1 MTTIA
6 EGGVD
11 QPTPALIFGRFRF
24 WLFMVGLVVILTGVL
39 FGYDRGVISGAL
51 GFIAKDFHLSTTPQE
66 VVTCWVTLGALV
78 GALLAGD
85 PVWRLRVPGAGAAR
99 WQDRAAS
106 PIAPARS
113 RHGSGSGRPG
123 VRREYDHQPDA
134 PAASCVAP
142 CAFAA
147 VRDIT
152 GRMLLVRR
160 CDTGDWELP
169 GGHVD
174 PGESASDAAVRETA
188 EESGIT
194 VEVTGLVGI
203 YTDPGHVIADPGSGR
218 VRQPFAVCF
227 HARPLYGSPGGD
239 QVETSDARWFITGDI
254 PALPIHPA
262 MRLRIDHALTPGR
275 PCHIG

>member
-1 MTTIA
+1 MRSSSA
-6 EGGVD
+6 PDSGGFGGHPD
-11 QPTPALIFGRFRF
+11 QYP
-24 WLFMVGLVVILTGVL
+24 
-39 FGYDRGVISGAL
+39 
-51 GFIAKDFHLSTTPQE
+51 
-66 VVTCWVTLGALV
+66 
-78 GALLAGD
+78 GD
-85 PVWRLRVPGAGAAR
+85 PVRRLRTPGAGAAP

-106 PIAPARS
+106 PIAPARG
-113 RHGSGSGRPG
+113 RHWPRSGRPG

-174 PGESASDAAVRETA
+174 PGESASDAAIRETT
-188 EESGIT
+188 EESGMT
-194 VEVTGLVGI
+194 VEITGLVGI
-203 YTDPGHVIADPGSGR
+203 YTDPGHVIADPRAGL

-227 HARPLYGSPGGD
+227 HARPLSGSPGGD
-239 QVETSDARWFITGDI
+239 QVETSEARWFTIGDI
-254 PALPIHPA
+254 PDLPIRPA
-262 MRLRIDHALTPGR
+262 MRLRIGHALTPGR

>member
-1 MTTIA
+1 MRSA
-6 EGGVD
+6 SVPGSDGSSDHLD
-11 QPTPALIFGRFRF
+11 QDT
-24 WLFMVGLVVILTGVL
+24 
-39 FGYDRGVISGAL
+39 
-51 GFIAKDFHLSTTPQE
+51 
-66 VVTCWVTLGALV
+66 
-78 GALLAGD
+78 GD
-85 PVWRLRVPGAGAAR
+85 PVWRLRVPGAGAAP
-99 WQDRAAS
+99 WQDRTAN
-106 PIAPARS
+106 PIAPARG
-113 RHGSGSGRPG
+113 RHWPRSGRPG

-147 VRDIT
+147 VRDLI

-174 PGESASDAAVRETA
+174 PGESASDAAIRETA
-188 EESGIT
+188 EESGMTI
-194 VEVTGLVGI
+194 EVTGLVGI
-203 YTDPGHVIADPGSGR
+203 YTDPGYVIADPRAGL

-227 HARPLYGSPGGD
+227 HARPLSGSPGGD
-239 QVETSDARWFITGDI
+239 QVETSDARWFATDDI
-254 PALPIHPA
+254 PALPIRPA

>member
-1 MTTIA
+1 MKSSSVPDSDGSA
-6 EGGVD
+6 SPPD
-11 QPTPALIFGRFRF
+11 QYT
-24 WLFMVGLVVILTGVL
+24 
-39 FGYDRGVISGAL
+39 
-51 GFIAKDFHLSTTPQE
+51 
-66 VVTCWVTLGALV
+66 
-78 GALLAGD
+78 GD
-85 PVWRLRVPGAGAAR
+85 PAWRLRVAGASAAP

-106 PIAPARS
+106 PIGEARS
-113 RHGSGSGRPG
+113 RHWPGSGRPDA
-123 VRREYDHQPDA
+123 RREYDHQPDA

-174 PGESASDAAVRETA
+174 PGESAAEAAVRETA

-194 VEVTGLVGI
+194 VQVTGLAGI
-203 YTDPGHVIADPGSGR
+203 YTDPGHVIADPRTGL

-227 HARPLYGSPGGD
+227 HARPLGGSPGGD
-239 QVETSDARWFITGDI
+239 QVETSDARWFALGDI
-254 PALPIHPA
+254 PALPIRPA
-262 MRLRIDHALTPGR
+262 IRLRIGHALTPGR